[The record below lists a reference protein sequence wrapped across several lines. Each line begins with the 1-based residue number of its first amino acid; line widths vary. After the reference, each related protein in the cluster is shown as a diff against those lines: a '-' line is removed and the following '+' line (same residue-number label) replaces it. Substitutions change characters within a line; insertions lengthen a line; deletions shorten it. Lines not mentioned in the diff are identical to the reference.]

1 LAETENVDL
10 LAQKFVRVLTQFK
23 RLGPPKGSIQGFKLN
38 EVILLDTLVDSIP
51 RGAHGIKASELSNQ
65 LQVTPAAVTHLV
77 NDLEKAGHVE
87 RDSDLTDRRIV
98 LIRPTMSGLRL
109 IEIANAQL
117 LETLKGLI
125 EFLGED
131 DSRDFIRLMSSTM
144 AYFKS
149 NLDT

>member
-1 LAETENVDL
+1 MTEAENIDL
-10 LAQKFVRVLTQFK
+10 LAQKFIRVLTQFK
-23 RLGPPKGSIQGFKLN
+23 RLGPPQSSFQGFKLN
-38 EVILLDTLVDSIP
+38 EVMLLDTLVDSIP

-87 RDSDLTDRRIV
+87 RDSDPADRRVV

-109 IEIANAQL
+109 IEIANAQFF
-117 LETLKGLI
+117 ETLKGLI

-131 DSRDFIRLMSSTM
+131 DSREFIRLMSSTM

-149 NLDT
+149 TLDT